1 VTPADFFLMA
11 GDDLVPVRLP
21 GEVAFV
27 EPPPPLEPL
36 PSFREAVRHALEAPL
51 GSPPLARLTRRGARV
66 TVAFDDP
73 CLPLPPML
81 DDPRRVMLEEVVRT
95 LEGAGVREVDMAL
108 VCANGLH
115 RQWTRWELLPLV
127 GPALSA
133 RFGGRVTCY
142 DAADPSGSVS
152 LGRSSSGLLV
162 EVGRAVAEADL
173 VVYVGVPWTE
183 MNGGH
188 KSLACGLSTY
198 ASIDQHHGP
207 EVQEQSP
214 LMHPGGS
221 EMHRRL
227 WEIGRHIGGRVPV
240 FQVEAV
246 VDNRVWA
253 GPLQLLDLRRRRLP
267 AGLGAAR
274 RLPPRA
280 RRWMRKGLRGFYR
293 PAGVWAGAVEPVHEA
308 ALTRLA
314 ASRASVDGQ
323 ADILV
328 LGLPDLNPYAVHSDM
343 NPLLVANLGLGYA
356 FQFGRPVPLVRP
368 GGWVVLANPCSPG
381 FNRRHHPAY
390 ERFWDEVLPVTRDPA
405 RMRAEFQDAFVDDAG
420 LIEAYRH
427 GRAYHPAH
435 PFYAWYWTAR
445 AQRHVGGVVIAGC
458 TDPAVVERLGFRA
471 AARVEEGVALAR
483 SVLGGAARV
492 VVQLMPPVFSVDVCQ
507 PGERWI
513 QRST

>member
-1 VTPADFFLMA
+1 MTPADFFLMA
-11 GDDLVPVRLP
+11 GDDLVPVSLP
-21 GEVAFV
+21 GEVTFV

-36 PSFREAVRHALEAPL
+36 PSLRHAVRRVLDAPR
-51 GSPPLARLTRRGARV
+51 GCPPLARLARRGARV
-66 TVAFDDP
+66 TIAFDDP
-73 CLPLPPML
+73 CLPLPPL
-81 DDPRRVMLEEVVRT
+81 LGDPRRVMLEEVVGV
-95 LEGAGVREVDMAL
+95 LERAGVRQVDMTL

-115 RQWTRWELLPLV
+115 RQWSGWELLPLV
-127 GPALSA
+127 GPRLSA
-133 RFGGRVTCY
+133 RFGESLDCY
-142 DAADPSGSVS
+142 DAEDPSGSVS
-152 LGRSSSGLLV
+152 LGRTASGLLV
-162 EVGRAVAEADL
+162 EVSRAVADADV

-207 EVQEQSP
+207 EVQERST
-214 LMHPGGS
+214 LMHPCGS

-227 WEIGRHIGGRVPV
+227 WEIGRHVAEHVPV

-246 VDNRVWA
+246 VNNRVWA
-253 GPLQLLDLRRRRLP
+253 GPLQILDLRRRRLHP
-267 AGLGAAR
+267 ALGAAR

-280 RRWMRKGLRGFYR
+280 RRWMRKGLRGFYQ

-308 ALTRLA
+308 ALARLA

-328 LGLPDLNPYAVHSDM
+328 LGLPNLNPYAVHSDM

-368 GGWVVLANPCSPG
+368 GGWVVLASPCSPG
-381 FNRRHHPAY
+381 FHRRHHPAY
-390 ERFWDEVLPVTRDPA
+390 ERFWEEVLPVTRDPV
-405 RMRAEFQDAFVDDAG
+405 RIRTEFQAAFVGDQA
-420 LIEAYRH
+420 LIEAYRYD
-427 GRAYHPAH
+427 RAYHPAH

-458 TDPAVVERLGFRA
+458 DDPAVVERLGFLPA
-471 AARVEEGVALAR
+471 AGVEEGVALAR
-483 SVLGGAARV
+483 SVLGDAARV
-492 VVQLMPPVFSVDVCQ
+492 VVQLLPPVFSVDV
-507 PGERWI
+507 G
-513 QRST
+513 

>member
-1 VTPADFFLMA
+1 VTLADFFLMA
-11 GDDLVPVRLP
+11 GDDLVPVSLP
-21 GEVAFV
+21 GKVAFV

-36 PSFREAVRHALEAPL
+36 PSFREAARRALDAPR
-51 GSPPLARLTRRGARV
+51 GSPPLARLARRGARV
-66 TVAFDDP
+66 TIAFDDP
-73 CLPLPPML
+73 CLPLPPLL
-81 DDPRRVMLEEVVRT
+81 DDPRRVMLEEVVHA
-95 LEGAGVREVDMAL
+95 LEQAGVRQVDMTL
-108 VCANGLH
+108 MCANGLH
-115 RQWTRWELLPLV
+115 RQWSGWELFPLV
-127 GPALSA
+127 GPRLSA
-133 RFGGRVTCY
+133 RFGDRVSCY
-142 DAADPSGSVS
+142 DAEDPSASVS
-152 LGRSSSGLLV
+152 LGRTASGLLV
-162 EVGRAVAEADL
+162 EVSRAVAEADV

-188 KSLACGLSTY
+188 KSLTCGLSTY

-227 WEIGRHIGGRVPV
+227 WEIGRHIGERVPV

-246 VDNRVWA
+246 VNNRVWA

-267 AGLGAAR
+267 PALGAAR

-280 RRWMRKGLRGFYR
+280 RRWMRKGLRGFYQ
-293 PAGVWAGAVEPVHEA
+293 PAGVWAGAVEPVHESA
-308 ALTRLA
+308 MARLA
-314 ASRASVDGQ
+314 ASRARVQGQ

-328 LGLPDLNPYAVHSDM
+328 LGLPNLNPYAAHSDM

-368 GGWVVLANPCSPG
+368 GGWVVLASPCSPG

-390 ERFWDEVLPVTRDPA
+390 ERFWEEVLPVTRDPV
-405 RMRAEFQDAFVDDAG
+405 RMRAEFQEAFVGDRG

-427 GRAYHPAH
+427 DRAYHPVH

-445 AQRHVGGVVIAGC
+445 AQRHVGGVVIAGAD
-458 TDPAVVERLGFRA
+458 DPGVVERLGFQTA
-471 AARVEEGVALAR
+471 TGVEKGVALAR
-483 SVLGGAARV
+483 SALGADARV
-492 VVQLMPPVFSVDVCQ
+492 VVQLMPPVFSVDVD
-507 PGERWI
+507 
-513 QRST
+513 